1 MTCPTCHAPMQSQT
15 LEGHGG
21 TSVTVDV
28 CLPCERFWFD
38 GFESLQL
45 SPTATL
51 QLFRLVGD
59 HTQPRS
65 TPVTLPPACPRC
77 GATLLVAHDLQRNTR
92 FEYLRCPKGHGRL
105 ISFFNFLREKDFIR
119 PLPAA
124 QIEELKRNVQVVN
137 CSNCGAPIDLAKG
150 STCTHCGTA
159 LSMIDMKQAEALV
172 HQLQQ
177 ADHQERNVDPLLE
190 LRLQQARRE
199 VEHAFAS
206 FERHT
211 DWTDDIAAGGVVGAG
226 VKAIARWL
234 KQSR

>member
-1 MTCPTCHAPMQSQT
+1 MESQT

-21 TSVTVDV
+21 ASVTIDV

-45 SPTATL
+45 SPGATL

-59 HTQPRS
+59 HTAARR
-65 TPVTLPPACPRC
+65 TPAAAPPACPRC
-77 GATLLVAHDLQRNTR
+77 DATLLVAHDLQRSTR

-119 PLPAA
+119 LLPAA

-137 CSNCGAPIDLAKG
+137 CSNCGASIDLTKG
-150 STCTHCGTA
+150 STCTHCGTV

-172 HQLQQ
+172 HQLQD
-177 ADHQERNVDPLLE
+177 ADRSSRAVDPLLE

-206 FERHT
+206 FERHA
-211 DWTDDIAAGGVVGAG
+211 DWTDDIIASGVVGAG

-234 KQSR
+234 KRS

>member
-1 MTCPTCHAPMQSQT
+1 MTCPQCHAPMLSQT

-21 TSVTVDV
+21 ASVTIDV
-28 CLPCERFWFD
+28 CLPCEAFWFD
-38 GFESLQL
+38 HLESLQL
-45 SPTATL
+45 SPAATL

-59 HTQPRS
+59 HSHPRS
-65 TPVTLPPACPRC
+65 APASVPPACPRC
-77 GATLLVAHDLQRNTR
+77 AATLLVAHDLQRSTR
-92 FEYLRCPKGHGRL
+92 FEYLRCPRGHGRF

-124 QIEELKRNVQVVN
+124 DVEALKRNVQVVN

-172 HQLQQ
+172 HQLQHAEQ
-177 ADHQERNVDPLLE
+177 PDRRVDPLLA

-199 VEHAFAS
+199 VEQAFAS
-206 FERHT
+206 FDRQPS
-211 DWTDDIAAGGVVGAG
+211 WSDDVAYGGVVGAG
-226 VKAIARWL
+226 VKAIAKWL
-234 KQSR
+234 KG

>member
-1 MTCPTCHAPMQSQT
+1 MQSQI

-21 TSVTVDV
+21 ASVTIDV

-38 GFESLQL
+38 GFESLRL
-45 SPTATL
+45 SPGATL

-59 HTQPRS
+59 HTQARS
-65 TPVTLPPACPRC
+65 APATAPPACPRC

-92 FEYLRCPKGHGRL
+92 FEYLRCPKGDGRL

-124 QIEELKRNVQVVN
+124 QLEELKRNVQAVN
-137 CSNCGAPIDLAKG
+137 CSNCGASIDLTTG
-150 STCTHCGTA
+150 STCPHCGTV

-172 HQLQQ
+172 HQLQD
-177 ADHQERNVDPLLE
+177 ADRRSRAVDPLIE

-199 VEHAFAS
+199 VERAFAS
-206 FERHT
+206 FERHA
-211 DWTDDIAAGGVVGAG
+211 DWTDDIVAGGVVGAG

-234 KQSR
+234 KNSQ

>member
-1 MTCPTCHAPMQSQT
+1 MKSQT

-21 TSVTVDV
+21 APVVIDV
-28 CLPCERFWFD
+28 CLSCERFWFD
-38 GFESLQL
+38 DFESLQL
-45 SPTATL
+45 SPGSTL

-59 HTQPRS
+59 HTQAPS
-65 TPVTLPPACPRC
+65 APAKVPPACPRC
-77 GATLLVAHDLQRNTR
+77 GATLLPAHDLQRNTR

-124 QIEELKRNVQVVN
+124 QVEELKRNVQRVN
-137 CSNCGAPIDLAKG
+137 CSSCGASIDLTKG
-150 STCTHCGTA
+150 STCTHCGTV

-172 HQLQQ
+172 HQLQE
-177 ADHQERNVDPLLE
+177 ADRQSRAVDPLLE

-199 VEHAFAS
+199 VAQAFAS
-206 FERHT
+206 FDRHA
-211 DWTDDIAAGGVVGAG
+211 DWTDDIASGGVVGAG

-234 KQSR
+234 RRS